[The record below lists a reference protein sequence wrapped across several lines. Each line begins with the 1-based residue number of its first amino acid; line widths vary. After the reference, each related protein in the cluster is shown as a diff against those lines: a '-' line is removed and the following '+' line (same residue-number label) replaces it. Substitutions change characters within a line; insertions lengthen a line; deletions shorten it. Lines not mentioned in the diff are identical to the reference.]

1 MRQKLFQREEFASI
15 QEVQA
20 GTSKLLKGAEARGSF
35 IRVIKSSKPV
45 GVLMPNSTFDAL
57 TEDLLALSSPS
68 YLTNIKKAR
77 IERKQYSS
85 KAVKEMLGIS
95 K

>member
-15 QEVQA
+15 QEIQA

-35 IRVIKSSKPV
+35 IRVIKSSKPI
-45 GVLMPNSTFDAL
+45 GVLMPNSTFDSL

-68 YLTNIKKAR
+68 YLTNIRKAR
-77 IERKQYSS
+77 SERVRYSS
-85 KAVKEMLGIS
+85 KDVKRMLGI

>member
-15 QEVQA
+15 QEIQA
-20 GTSKLLKGAEARGSF
+20 GTSKLLKGAETRGSF
-35 IRVIKSSKPV
+35 IRVLKSSKPI
-45 GVLMPNSTFDAL
+45 GVLMPNSTFDSL
-57 TEDLLALSSPS
+57 TEDLLALSSPA

-77 IERKQYSS
+77 TERRRYS
-85 KAVKEMLGIS
+85 ARDVKKILGIS

>member
-15 QEVQA
+15 QEIQA

-35 IRVIKSSKPV
+35 IRVLKSSKPI
-45 GVLMPNSTFDAL
+45 GVLMPNSTFDSL
-57 TEDLLALSSPS
+57 TEDLLAFSTPS

-77 IERKQYSS
+77 SERRRYSS
-85 KAVKEMLGIS
+85 REAKKMLGL
-95 K
+95 